1 MKLLDRLALTILVLA
16 GVLFAVAGLFD
27 MNVVE
32 MIFGSSDAL
41 GAQIVYGLIG
51 VSALW
56 CLKYYGYTP
65 EGGSRLKGRK
75 I

>member
-1 MKLLDRLALTILVLA
+1 MKFLDRLALTILVLA